1 MVTALRARSI
11 PPARKLWVE
20 RIAGIYLAWIGAKPC
35 AMQNQTPAFP
45 RSLFIFSLLYGG
57 LCVLAGVMGVKLA
70 TLGSW
75 PVLGDL
81 AVESGIFAFLFL
93 VIISSAIAELFGQDM
108 ANRLVRY
115 GFVPLIVSMVM
126 LTLVIRAV
134 PPAPF
139 WGDQDIF
146 AKLLGQGVRMQF
158 AGLISYGT
166 SQTLNVYLF
175 SRIAGGQ
182 GKALVLRAWVASLLS
197 QIVDTIL
204 FITISFYGQD
214 MPLGEIMTG
223 QIISKLVLSTI
234 MVPPLIVLFV
244 KLGRRLDGAAA

>member
-1 MVTALRARSI
+1 
-11 PPARKLWVE
+11 
-20 RIAGIYLAWIGAKPC
+20 
-35 AMQNQTPAFP
+35 MQDQTPTIP
-45 RSLFIFSLLYGG
+45 RSLFVYSLLYGG
-57 LCVLAGVMGVKLA
+57 LCVLAGVMGTKLA
-70 TLGSW
+70 SLGHW

-93 VIISSAIAELFGQDM
+93 VIISSAVAELFGQGM
-108 ANRLVRY
+108 ANRLVRF

-126 LTLVIRAV
+126 LSIVIHAV
-134 PPAPF
+134 PPASF
-139 WGDQDIF
+139 WTDQDAF
-146 AKLLGQGVRMQF
+146 ARLLGQGVRMQF

-182 GKALVLRAWVASLLS
+182 GKALVLRAWIASLLS
-197 QIVDTIL
+197 QIVDTVL

-214 MPLGEIMTG
+214 MPLGQIMEG

-234 MVPPLIVLFV
+234 MVPPLIVVFV
-244 KLGRRLDGAAA
+244 RLGRWLDARDA

>member
-1 MVTALRARSI
+1 
-11 PPARKLWVE
+11 
-20 RIAGIYLAWIGAKPC
+20 
-35 AMQNQTPAFP
+35 MQNQSQNQTAIFS

-70 TLGSW
+70 SLGHW

-93 VIISSAIAELFGQDM
+93 VIISSAVAELFGQDR
-108 ANRLVRY
+108 ANQLVRY
-115 GFVPLIVSMVM
+115 GFIPLIFSMVM
-126 LTLVIRAV
+126 LTLVIRVV

-139 WGDQDIF
+139 WSDQEAF

-182 GKALVLRAWVASLLS
+182 GRMLVLRAWLASMLS
-197 QIVDTIL
+197 QVVDTIL

-214 MPLGEIMTG
+214 LPIAQIMEG

-244 KLGRRLDGAAA
+244 KLGRYLDRKPG

>member
-1 MVTALRARSI
+1 
-11 PPARKLWVE
+11 
-20 RIAGIYLAWIGAKPC
+20 
-35 AMQNQTPAFP
+35 MQNQTPVIP

-57 LCVLAGVMGVKLA
+57 LCVLAGVMGTKLA
-70 TLGSW
+70 SLGHW

-93 VIISSAIAELFGQDM
+93 VIISSAVAELFGQQL

-115 GFVPLIVSMVM
+115 GFVPLIVSMIM

-134 PPAPF
+134 PPASF
-139 WGDQDIF
+139 WSDQDAF
-146 AKLLGQGVRMQF
+146 ARLLGQGVRMQF

-175 SRIAGGQ
+175 SRIGGGQ
-182 GKALVLRAWVASLLS
+182 GKALVLRAWLASLLS
-197 QIVDTIL
+197 QVVDTVL

-214 MPLGEIMTG
+214 LPLGQIMEG
-223 QIISKLVLSTI
+223 QIISKLILSTI

-244 KLGRRLDGAAA
+244 RLGRRLDRE